1 VRRFARPD
9 ETVRISLR
17 EFDGSDD
24 WVDVRATLSY
34 RDHLELRSMAV
45 SGAVQTAE
53 GMHLQIDTGRAQLE
67 LLCRAIVAWSLRASE
82 HDPAPLPVTREL
94 IERLDQSLG
103 DWLAQRI
110 DQLYQSAR
118 PNSQPGSSAAP

>member
-24 WVDVRATLSY
+24 WVEVRAALSY
-34 RDHLELRSMAV
+34 RDSIELRAMAV
-45 SGAVQTAE
+45 PGAIQTPDGVQ
-53 GMHLQIDTGRAQLE
+53 LQIDTGRAQLE
-67 LLCRAIVAWSLRASE
+67 LLCRAIVGWSLRASE

-94 IERLDQSLG
+94 IERLDPALG

-110 DQLYQSAR
+110 DALYQDAR
-118 PNSQPGSSAAP
+118 PNSQPGSSPGP

>member
-24 WVDVRATLSY
+24 WVEVRAALSY
-34 RDHLELRSMAV
+34 RDSIELRAMAV
-45 SGAVQTAE
+45 SGAIQTPDGVQ
-53 GMHLQIDTGRAQLE
+53 LQIDTGRAQLE
-67 LLCRAIVAWSLRASE
+67 LLCRAIVGWSLRASE

-110 DQLYQSAR
+110 DQLYQGTR
-118 PNSQPGSSAAP
+118 PNSQPGSSSAP

>member
-24 WVDVRATLSY
+24 WVEVRAALSY
-34 RDHLELRSMAV
+34 RDSIELRAMAV
-45 SGAVQTAE
+45 SGAIQTPDGVQ
-53 GMHLQIDTGRAQLE
+53 LQIDTGRAQLE
-67 LLCRAIVAWSLRASE
+67 LLCRAIVGWSLRASE

-110 DQLYQSAR
+110 DALYQDSR
-118 PNSQPGSSAAP
+118 PNSHQGSSPGP

>member
-24 WVDVRATLSY
+24 WVDVRAALSY

-67 LLCRAIVAWSLRASE
+67 LLCRAIVGWSLRASE

-110 DQLYQSAR
+110 DQLYQGSR

>member
-1 VRRFARPD
+1 MRRFARAD

-24 WVDVRATLSY
+24 WVEVRAALSY
-34 RDHLELRSMAV
+34 RDSIELRAMAV
-45 SGAVQTAE
+45 SGAIQTPDGVQ
-53 GMHLQIDTGRAQLE
+53 LQIDTGRAQLE
-67 LLCRAIVAWSLRASE
+67 LLCRAIVGWSLRASE

-94 IERLDQSLG
+94 IERLDPALG

-110 DQLYQSAR
+110 DQLYQAAR
-118 PNSQPGSSAAP
+118 PNSQPGSSPGP

>member
-1 VRRFARPD
+1 MRRFARPD

-24 WVDVRATLSY
+24 WVDVRAALSY
-34 RDHLELRSMAV
+34 RDHIELRAMAV

-67 LLCRAIVAWSLRASE
+67 LLCRAIVGWSLRASE

-94 IERLDQSLG
+94 IERLDPALG

-110 DQLYQSAR
+110 DRLYEASR
-118 PNSQPGSSAAP
+118 PNSQQGSSPGP